1 MEKKSN
7 EKIIVVLTILLFL
20 SLLFFC
26 VNMFDVLKQKTIQ
39 ASALEKIV
47 EETPQILINQN
58 PVNIDDEIEKNRN
71 IDLREEMIYE
81 EQDLEY
87 TTQYIDNEE
96 LPSGTIHVSQI
107 GITGMQDTIT
117 IKKYSGD
124 ELVSEQIVASN
135 VKKAPINKVVEIGV
149 GRRKKPI

>member
-1 MEKKSN
+1 
-7 EKIIVVLTILLFL
+7 
-20 SLLFFC
+20 
-26 VNMFDVLKQKTIQ
+26 
-39 ASALEKIV
+39 
-47 EETPQILINQN
+47 
-58 PVNIDDEIEKNRN
+58 
-71 IDLREEMIYE
+71 MIYE

-96 LPSGTIHVSQI
+96 LPSGTLHVSQI
-107 GITGMQDTIT
+107 GITGIQDTIT